1 MTPHYKGI
9 RGGLMSKYFERN
21 AESHVCLQIIGYNS
35 SFFVILGGSMMFDKL
50 LFGLIGIGVV

>member
-1 MTPHYKGI
+1 
-9 RGGLMSKYFERN
+9 MSKYFERN